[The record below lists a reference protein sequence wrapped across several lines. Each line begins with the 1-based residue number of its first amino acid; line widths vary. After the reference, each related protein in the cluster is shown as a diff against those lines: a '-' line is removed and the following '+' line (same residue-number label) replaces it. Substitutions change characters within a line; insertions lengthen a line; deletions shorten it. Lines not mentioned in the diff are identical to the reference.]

1 MVRCM
6 GWMLSRWAPV
16 ILLMILM
23 VPGVL
28 PGEALAEDVEVSSTF
43 LTFFKKGG
51 GYIEYKIKGQAAA
64 DLRGM
69 IDDPTVVFPFET
81 LVADGD
87 GVIDQSE
94 GNRYMDNLDAIL
106 TKRQI
111 VLRGV
116 KLDNVDVDEHR
127 GLIGSGVNDTDEL
140 YLHITFRG
148 HIQYDSLE
156 FNVSGLEPLMV
167 LYGSYADIPSTLTV
181 DEKTYIVAAGLGGYD
196 RAAKSSGTF
205 LNLRAPMAAIVY
217 FHDDYAVA
225 GVPANRGEYDHST
238 FVGNPLALMIL
249 VFICTYLTIKL
260 PKAVAKDNDMERVGQ
275 LHLGILIL
283 VILFWLL
290 YIFSAA
296 VIVWVFGI
304 AMVILAYYLAY
315 LIYAKNWR
323 GIAEP
328 MDGIDLGEAI
338 SAVDMAG
345 GELPSDVQTTQ
356 TPTLLSQPSDDGLQ
370 PVVPTPGDEEV
381 LVVVQDELHAE
392 AVQQLGNGQ
401 VPGQVVATSTE
412 PAPEAEQSMVQTIEQ
427 PPETT
432 QVVAPPPAPVPQTPE
447 PEPAAAEPPA
457 PATKKMKCKC
467 GGYFDVPLE
476 PRPLEV
482 QCPHCGTTGTLK
494 Q

>member
-1 MVRCM
+1 M
-6 GWMLSRWAPV
+6 GRMLRRWAPV
-16 ILLMILM
+16 VLLVVLM

-28 PGEALAEDVEVSSTF
+28 PGEALAEDVEVSTTF

-51 GYIEYKIKGQAAA
+51 GYIEYRMKGQAAA

-69 IDDPTVVFPFET
+69 IDDPSVVFPFES

-181 DEKTYIVAAGLGGYD
+181 DETTYIVAAGMGGYT

-217 FHDDYAVA
+217 FHDDYAAA
-225 GVPANRGEYDHST
+225 GVPTNRGEYDHST

-260 PKAVAKDNDMERVGQ
+260 PKAVAKDNSMERVGQ
-275 LHLGILIL
+275 LHLAILIL
-283 VILFWLL
+283 VILFWLV
-290 YIFSAA
+290 YIFGSAA
-296 VIVWVFGI
+296 VLVWVFGI
-304 AMVILAYYLAY
+304 ALVVVAYYLAY

-328 MDGIDLGEAI
+328 SEGIDMGEAI

-345 GELPSDVQTTQ
+345 GALPSDVQTTQ

-370 PVVPTPGDEEV
+370 PVVPKPGDEEV
-381 LVVVQDELHAE
+381 LVVVQDELQAE

-401 VPGQVVATSTE
+401 APGQVLATSPE
-412 PAPEAEQSMVQTIEQ
+412 PGPEAGEPTVQTIEQ
-427 PPETT
+427 PPEQEPVT
-432 QVVAPPPAPVPQTPE
+432 APVPMPE
-447 PEPAAAEPPA
+447 VESTVPPVADEPQV

-482 QCPHCGTTGTLK
+482 QCPHCGTRGTLK